1 LAPPTYPAAP
11 EVADYHAIALCEHVA
26 GGDIGV
32 FGTHIC
38 ARVIHADVGPFP
50 IFPIQMVISAG
61 AGDRQHPIQ
70 MVISAGA
77 GATGSILES
86 GSYVRIV
93 AIFAFFRYFSQ
104 LDQKNFSRF
113 RRALS
118 LISTVG
124 FAIFT
129 ISPEGVQQAIRLI
142 PVDTASARTFL
153 HEFEQLQARHI
164 AERERLLRELN
175 EL

>member
-104 LDQKNFSRF
+104 LNQKNFSRF

-124 FAIFT
+124 FAF
-129 ISPEGVQQAIRLI
+129 SLFLHGVAFCKLLG
-142 PVDTASARTFL
+142 PNASIARTIPIFRKIVGRGPF
-153 HEFEQLQARHI
+153 HAQDNGAVFR
-164 AERERLLRELN
+164 
-175 EL
+175 

>member
-1 LAPPTYPAAP
+1 LAPPTYLAAP

-32 FGTHIC
+32 FGTHIG
-38 ARVIHADVGPFP
+38 ARVIHADCRTFSDLPIR
-50 IFPIQMVISAG
+50 IFPWC
-61 AGDRQHPIQ
+61 R
-70 MVISAGA
+70 
-77 GATGSILES
+77 ATGSILES

-124 FAIFT
+124 FAIFAIWIGFHRSHAR
-129 ISPEGVQQAIRLI
+129 ISLARRTPGATDIIAINVVPAPIAGAGLPGLI
-142 PVDTASARTFL
+142 FATGGLLGWWRRRQRTA
-153 HEFEQLQARHI
+153 
-164 AERERLLRELN
+164 
-175 EL
+175 

>member
-104 LDQKNFSRF
+104 LNQKNFSRF

-129 ISPEGVQQAIRLI
+129 IFAWRGV
-142 PVDTASARTFL
+142 
-153 HEFEQLQARHI
+153 LQTPR
-164 AERERLLRELN
+164 AERVHSQDHSDLSKNCWTWTFPCPR
-175 EL
+175 